1 MAQMTKYEKAKAL
14 LVASAPDKML
24 AFKLQDGNLHILY
37 EHNDN
42 QEVFILYE
50 NEVDKLAESFE

>member
-1 MAQMTKYEKAKAL
+1 MAEMTKYEKAKAL

-24 AFKLQDGNLHILY
+24 AFKLQEGNLHILY

-50 NEVDKLAESFE
+50 NEAA

>member
-1 MAQMTKYEKAKAL
+1 MAEMTKYEKAKAL

-37 EHNDN
+37 ELNDN

-50 NEVDKLAESFE
+50 NEVEKLAESFE